1 MNAQKITI
9 SQLPELTGTV
19 EDSYMLPID
28 DGELTYK
35 VSVEHFEE
43 AASGTAR
50 QYAEAAAD
58 SATAAAGS
66 AHDAE
71 QIATEIAGD
80 ISAATQAANDARGAA
95 TRAAGSADAAAAAD
109 VQAQRAASS
118 ASTSSNAAALSASE
132 ASGYKT
138 AAQAEADRAKSWADY
153 PGQTGSGDATHNAH
167 FYADQAAAAIAGVA
181 SWNSRSGNVMP
192 QEGDYNLDMLGDVA
206 LNAPLDGDTLEY
218 NATSEMWGTAPA
230 KMKVDGSNSD
240 DLVLFNN
247 SFGTGE
253 RVIVCGNGAMAN
265 GRSDDY
271 TTASS
276 SMFVTKTVT
285 LLSDLNEGGTEIVLT
300 PSSIETMYCQSICK
314 VPGAQGSVMYGYV
327 LDGDCIVLL
336 QPSTIA
342 LNAGDELSIDIFNG
356 VTTIA
361 FGDYSFASGLGAVAH
376 GYGTLANGNDTRAIA
391 NYSCATGG
399 HTMTGAAYQF
409 VTGKYNT
416 GGAGTLFEVGNG
428 TAENARS
435 NAFEVYSDGTVS
447 NNNGTTKVDI
457 SLTGIVTSAVSASIG
472 ASQCTINDSAIKST
486 SLIDVYCE
494 TASGKPVALD
504 HVTVSTGS
512 AVLYFDSGLE
522 EAASFKL
529 IVK

>member
-71 QIATEIAGD
+71 LIATEIAGD
-80 ISAATQAANDARGAA
+80 IAAATQAANDARGAA

-109 VQAQRAASS
+109 VQAQRAASA
-118 ASTSSNAAALSASE
+118 ASTSANAASLSASE

-138 AAQAEADRAKSWADY
+138 AAQSEADRAKSWADY

-206 LNAPLDGDTLEY
+206 LNNPSDGDSLEY
-218 NATSEMWGTAPA
+218 DSMSQIWGTGPK
-230 KMKVDGSNSD
+230 KMNHDGSNAAAS
-240 DLVLFNN
+240 VE
-247 SFGTGE
+247 FGGTFSVGE
-253 RVIVCGNGAMAN
+253 NVKAFGDGSVAFGKG
-265 GRSDDY
+265 DDY
-271 TTASS
+271 KSS
-276 SMFVTKTVT
+276 SATYVQDSGT
-285 LLSDLNEGGTEIVLT
+285 LSQALQEGDTEVKFDDEYGI
-300 PSSIETMYCQSICK
+300 SSSYIHRICK
-314 VPGAQGSVMYGYV
+314 VLVPQGSPMYGYCANETTII
-327 LDGDCIVLL
+327 LE
-336 QPSTIA
+336 QPSTVAMESGTVVTVWIFSGVNTVANGSCAFARGYGAIA
-342 LNAGDELSIDIFNG
+342 DGDGAHSDGYVSRALHAN
-356 VTTIA
+356 
-361 FGDYSFASGLGAVAH
+361 SFATGLL
-376 GYGTLANGNDTRAIA
+376 TQ
-391 NYSCATGG
+391 
-399 HTMTGAAYQF
+399 TGAANQF
-409 VTGKYNT
+409 VAGKYNT
-416 GGAGTLFEVGNG
+416 GSADTVFEVGNG
-428 TAENARS
+428 TTDIDRS
-435 NAFEVYSDGTVS
+435 NAFEVYGDGKVS
-447 NNNGTTKVDI
+447 NDNGETKIDI

-494 TASGKPVALD
+494 TASGKPVVLD

-512 AVLYFDSGLE
+512 AVLYFDSGLA